1 MFTRVNLSDF
11 RDAFRSAGRKDQ
23 FSYDGLRVI
32 FEYLE
37 EYEESTGE
45 PIELDIIAICCD
57 YAEMT
62 PEEIMAAYDIP
73 GGEGYFD
80 DPRKIALK
88 YLEYRTI
95 IVGVTDET
103 IVFANF

>member
-11 RDAFRSAGRKDQ
+11 CDAFRAAGRKDQ
-23 FSYDGLRVI
+23 FSYDGLRII
-32 FEYLE
+32 FDYLE

-45 PIELDIIAICCD
+45 PVELDVIAICCD

-62 PEEIMAAYDIP
+62 PEEIIEANSIPYDAA
-73 GGEGYFD
+73 ED
-80 DPRKIALK
+80 DLRETVRD
-88 YLEYRTI
+88 YLEDRTS
-95 IVGVTDET
+95 IVGETDET